1 MITAM
6 RYLPM
11 LLASTVLMAS
21 LMFQLFVTDITV
33 STVFRDITL
42 FMILYYVVR
51 RLTIYIEKILKNY
64 WKIL

>member
-51 RLTIYIEKILKNY
+51 RLTIYVEKILKNY